1 MLVMML
7 LMLVMILTEV
17 LINGCGEDG
26 DDDDNDDGDIAVD
39 REVVRGI
46 SESMKVSLSMAVLI
60 KLLMNEDNAYSLI
73 LVTFFCA
80 VIKKICD

>member
-1 MLVMML
+1 MML

-46 SESMKVSLSMAVLI
+46 SESMK
-60 KLLMNEDNAYSLI
+60 LLMNEVNAYSLV
-73 LVTFFCA
+73 LVSFFC
-80 VIKKICD
+80 VQKIKKNMRLKKWPLSQ